1 MMGEGPTMNR
11 GSEVRLRTRA
21 GRLARRAAVV
31 GLIAALVLFGLAAA
45 AQTGSA
51 AAPEPEKVAFL
62 ELGSEGCL
70 PCEAMKPV
78 MQAVRDKYG
87 DRVEVVFYDVRKNR
101 AVGREYRIRLIPTQI
116 FLRADGTEFF
126 RHEGYLPLEEVEK
139 VLRGMGVEAAK
150 DEG

>member
-1 MMGEGPTMNR
+1 MNAR
-11 GSEVRLRTRA
+11 GEVRMRNGA
-21 GRLARRAAVV
+21 GSLARRAATGLFGAVLAVV
-31 GLIAALVLFGLAAA
+31 GLA
-45 AQTGSA
+45 SA
-51 AAPEPEKVAFL
+51 AHTGKDSASESEKVAFL
-62 ELGSEGCL
+62 ELGSEGCV

-116 FLRADGTEFF
+116 FLRSDGTEFF
-126 RHEGYLPLEEVEK
+126 RHEGYLPLEDVEK
-139 VLRGMGVEAAK
+139 VLRGMGVGTAK

>member
-1 MMGEGPTMNR
+1 MNAK
-11 GSEVRLRTRA
+11 SEVRIGDGA
-21 GRLARRAAVV
+21 GRLTRRAAVM
-31 GLIAALVLFGLAAA
+31 GLLSVLVLFGLAAA
-45 AQTGSA
+45 AQTSDESA
-51 AAPEPEKVAFL
+51 AEPEKVAFL
-62 ELGSEGCL
+62 ELGSEGCV

-116 FLRADGTEFF
+116 FLLSDGTEFF

-139 VLRGMGVEAAK
+139 VLRGMGVGTAK
-150 DEG
+150 EEG

>member
-1 MMGEGPTMNR
+1 MN
-11 GSEVRLRTRA
+11 GKGEVRMRNGA
-21 GRLARRAAVV
+21 GSLARRAAVAGV
-31 GLIAALVLFGLAAA
+31 FLVLVLFGLAAA
-45 AQTGSA
+45 APTA
-51 AAPEPEKVAFL
+51 DETATEPEKVAFL
-62 ELGSEGCL
+62 ELGSEGCV

-126 RHEGYLPLEEVEK
+126 RHEGFFSLEEVEK
-139 VLRGMGVEAAK
+139 VLRGMGVETAK